1 MNVLANDAVCLRCSP
16 RDVAGNLRVVMCH
29 SLGAKTEGRGIV
41 VSRLLRETRPIDGA
55 PIEARRRSGLE
66 PASAQ
71 AEVLQRL
78 SEQNRIRF
86 PRTSRRI
93 LLLSTVNQTIEK
105 GAGCDDH
112 SLGAHGAAVAKANSK
127 NAASGIRCVAVVFDG
142 SSGSREP
149 GAGGRFHN
157 QLRHFGLLDL

>member
-29 SLGAKTEGRGIV
+29 SLGPKTEGRGIV

-71 AEVLQRL
+71 PEVLQRL

-93 LLLSTVNQTIEK
+93 LLFPTVNQTIEK
-105 GAGCDDH
+105 SPGGDDD
-112 SLGAHGAAVAKANSK
+112 SLRADGAAVAQANSE
-127 NAASGIRCVAVVFDG
+127 NAASGIRRPAVVFDG

-149 GAGGRFHN
+149 GAGSRLHN
-157 QLRHFGLLDL
+157 